1 MVYKKVYRDDEI
13 KPGEPLKQS
22 TVIVFSVAGGLF
34 VILLYSGLTIEG
46 AWPMIIIGAFLLLLG
61 FLVTL
66 PNILGFIRGKRRE
79 YLIKKGRLT
88 EAPKKSFN
96 PHSRFDD

>member
-1 MVYKKVYRDDEI
+1 MAKDKEQKYI

-34 VILLYSGLTIEG
+34 AILLYAGLTVDG
-46 AWPMIIIGAFLLLLG
+46 AWPMILIGAAFFLFG
-61 FLVTL
+61 ILVTL

-79 YLIKKGRLT
+79 HLIKTGKLV
-88 EAPKKSFN
+88 EPPKKTFN

>member
-1 MVYKKVYRDDEI
+1 MAKDKEQKYI

-34 VILLYSGLTIEG
+34 AILLYAGLTVDG
-46 AWPMIIIGAFLLLLG
+46 AWPMILIGAAFFLFG
-61 FLVTL
+61 ILVTL

-79 YLIKKGRLT
+79 HLIKTGKLI
-88 EAPKKSFN
+88 EPQKKTFN
-96 PHSRFDD
+96 PHARFED

>member
-1 MVYKKVYRDDEI
+1 MAKEKEPKYI

-22 TVIVFSVAGGLF
+22 TIIVFSVSGGLF
-34 VILLYSGLTIEG
+34 ALLLYAGLTVDG
-46 AWPMIIIGAFLLLLG
+46 AWPMIIIGSAFLLLG
-61 FLVTL
+61 ILVTL

-79 YLIKKGRLT
+79 SLIKKGLLK
-88 EAPKKSFN
+88 EPPKKSFN

>member
-1 MVYKKVYRDDEI
+1 MAKDKEPKEI

-34 VILLYSGLTIEG
+34 AILLYAGLTVDG
-46 AWPMIIIGAFLLLLG
+46 AWPMIIIGAAFLLFG
-61 FLVTL
+61 ILVTL
-66 PNILGFIRGKRRE
+66 PNILGYIRGKRRE
-79 YLIKKGRLT
+79 HLIKTGKLI
-88 EAPKKSFN
+88 EPQKKTFN